1 MGQFTVTV
9 TLLPNEGAGTGPRRV
24 DALVDT
30 GAAYTVVPRPLAESL
45 GCRPHRAQAV
55 RFAGGRVEEWP
66 VAEVRVE
73 CEGRRA
79 TTTVL
84 MGPAAGPVLMGAI
97 TLDGQRSSGIGDRR
111 RSRGAVRRVCRP
123 RRPLPGRRAAA
134 RDRSLRPDRPAPRGS
149 PAGDG
154 GGADG
159 PAAIVR
165 RKLQRIAASLDALRP
180 IARLSL
186 EEQEAIEA
194 ALDVNAHLAAELG
207 GEVPEEYDGGF
218 LKIGQL
224 GVVPADL
231 AGALA
236 PSAGLRNRLVHE
248 YETIDDAKVLA
259 AVGAGAAMRSAGRA
273 RPRPS

>member
-1 MGQFTVTV
+1 MSSSATPMGQFTVTV

-134 RDRSLRPDRPAPRGS
+134 RDRSLPLLAMAVARTG
-149 PAGDG
+149 
-154 GGADG
+154 
-159 PAAIVR
+159 R
-165 RKLQRIAASLDALRP
+165 RRSSAASSSESLRP
-180 IARLSL
+180 STPC
-186 EEQEAIEA
+186 
-194 ALDVNAHLAAELG
+194 G
-207 GEVPEEYDGGF
+207 
-218 LKIGQL
+218 
-224 GVVPADL
+224 
-231 AGALA
+231 
-236 PSAGLRNRLVHE
+236 
-248 YETIDDAKVLA
+248 
-259 AVGAGAAMRSAGRA
+259 RSRA
-273 RPRPS
+273 